1 MRKRTHI
8 FIIIISVLMFYTG
21 CGDDGEDDT
30 APPGLGGGGF
40 NISVYYPQF
49 YRVTDFSLTNP

>member
-8 FIIIISVLMFYTG
+8 FIIIISVFMFYTG

-40 NISVYYPQF
+40 N
-49 YRVTDFSLTNP
+49 